1 MMPADYR
8 IGIDVGGTFTDF
20 VLLDPASG
28 RLVHHKEPSTPH
40 DPSAAV
46 ESGIAALL
54 ARAGAV
60 ASSVGRIAHGTTIG
74 LNAILQR
81 RGARVGVVTAEGNG
95 DLLEIG
101 RVRMSDPYGF
111 FALPETP
118 LARRDHVFEI
128 PARVGS
134 NGAVERTPDAADYD
148 RVAASLLVAEVDA
161 VCVVILNAY
170 LNPAFEESVAD
181 GLAARMAGTPVAAST
196 SIWSEAREYERGVV
210 AVMNAFIA
218 PLMHR
223 YYQRLEQHFTAG
235 GFVAPISITTS
246 NGGAIDLDTAYR
258 RPVDSILSGPA
269 SGVVAAIDA
278 ARRAGIANIV
288 TFDMGGTSA
297 DIAIA
302 DGAAPEITTQTMLGE
317 TPLMLPVVNVGA
329 IGAGGGSIVQVGADG
344 VLKVGPAS
352 AGADPG
358 PACYGR
364 GGVRATIT
372 DCYLLLG
379 LLDADNFLEGRLRLS
394 VAAARAALAPL
405 AARLGYDGVDAPERA
420 ADAALR
426 VASSMMATEV
436 RKSLARRGADP
447 AAFTLVPYGG
457 AGPTHAA
464 LLAAEAGIDSI
475 LVAPSPGTFCALG
488 AAVSNLRRDYVQS
501 VRLTLDCVPSPAQE
515 DRLRRLVER
524 SLAEARDW
532 MAGTASRVERWQ
544 LDISADLH
552 YPLQAFD
559 LTVTARDFNGTD
571 ALGAALLALFH
582 EAHQSIYA
590 FSDPSSPVEL
600 GRIVLSAVGVLPHA
614 EIHRAAA
621 ALPKAQSRRRVR
633 LNGVSSDFR
642 VVQRTDPALS
652 GGFAEPLIVEQADT
666 TIVVPPGW
674 RTATTASG
682 SLLLTKIAEG

>member
-1 MMPADYR
+1 MVATDFR

-20 VLLDPASG
+20 VLLDPISG
-28 RLVHHKEPSTPH
+28 NLVHHKEPSTPH

-46 ESGIAALL
+46 ESGIAHLL
-54 ARAGAV
+54 RRAGTD
-60 ASSVGRIAHGTTIG
+60 ASSIGLIAHGTTIG

-81 RGARVGVVTAEGNG
+81 RGARVGVVTSIGNG

-118 LARRDHVFEI
+118 LAPRDKVFEI
-128 PARVGS
+128 AARVGGD
-134 NGAVERTPDAADYD
+134 GAVEQVPSAGDYD
-148 RVAASLLVAEVDA
+148 RVAAALIAAGVDA
-161 VCVVILNAY
+161 VCVVILNSY
-170 LNPAFEESVAD
+170 LNPAFEASVAD
-181 GLAARMAGTPVAAST
+181 ALAVRMPDTPVAAST
-196 SIWSEAREYERGVV
+196 GLWSEAREYERGVV

-223 YYQRLEQHFTAG
+223 YYERLERNFAAG
-235 GFVAPISITTS
+235 GFTAPISITTS
-246 NGGAIDLDTAYR
+246 NGGAIDIATAYR

-278 ARRAGIANIV
+278 ARRAGIGNIV

-297 DIAIA
+297 DIAVA

-329 IGAGGGSIVQVGADG
+329 IGAGGGSIVQVGEDG

-364 GGVRATIT
+364 GGTRATIT

-379 LLDADNFLEGRLRLS
+379 LLDADNFLEGRLPLS
-394 VAAARAALAPL
+394 IDAARTALAPL
-405 AARLGYDGVDAPERA
+405 AERLGYDGADGPERA
-420 ADAALR
+420 ADAALQ

-464 LLAAEAGIDSI
+464 LLAEDAGIDSI

-488 AAVSNLRRDYVQS
+488 AAVSNLRRDFVQS
-501 VRLTLDCVPSPAQE
+501 VRLTLDAVPSTAQE
-515 DRLRRLVER
+515 GQLRALVER
-524 SLAEARDW
+524 IVAEAQGW
-532 MAGTASRVERWQ
+532 MDSTAGRVERWQ

-552 YPLQAFD
+552 YPRQAFD
-559 LTVTARDFNGTD
+559 LTVTERNYSGGDT
-571 ALGAALLALFH
+571 LGAKLLALFH
-582 EAHQSIYA
+582 QAHQAIYE
-590 FSDPSSPVEL
+590 FSDRSSAVEL

-614 EIHRAAA
+614 EIHRSTAATG
-621 ALPKAQSRRRVR
+621 KAQSVRRVR
-633 LNGVSSDFR
+633 LNGRTSDFR
-642 VVQRTDPALS
+642 VIHRTDPALS
-652 GGFAEPLIVEQADT
+652 GGFSEPLIVEQADT

-674 RTATTASG
+674 KTTMTASG
-682 SLLLTKIAEG
+682 SLLLTKMAGG